1 MYENDEFGEDF
12 GAPALDDEQLAQL
25 LATARATGNRDLRQ
39 LIGQHRALRHVT
51 TLLLSRLEENEP
63 AQRLANDQLI
73 KLARFIVRGEG
84 GIGSSP

>member
-1 MYENDEFGEDF
+1 MDENDEFYEDF

-25 LATARATGNRDLRQ
+25 RATARATGNRDLRQ
-39 LIGQHRALRHVT
+39 LIGQHQALRHVA
-51 TLLLSRLEENEP
+51 TLLLARLEENES